1 MFITLVFKVE
11 VLSSLQKPKKIT
23 ANASDGKSYILLC
36 KPKVFA
42 CSTYTYVH
50 PVIESILL
58 LSRTTLEKMHDWWN
72 STQWSTRFSIIA
84 IFCIYIVCMW
94 GCDMCTSLILLH
106 LQWFNYC
113 NTNNLYSVSENT
125 QTAGS
130 ADSISEHMYVC
141 TNQWNMSFVS
151 FFLQAVIPLNEECG
165 VLEWVTNTHGLRN
178 ILLKLYQYGS
188 FCHNYIQWTE

>member
-42 CSTYTYVH
+42 CSTYVH

-94 GCDMCTSLILLH
+94 GCDMCMSLILLH

-130 ADSISEHMYVC
+130 ADSTSEHMYVC
-141 TNQWNMSFVS
+141 TNQWNMSFVR
-151 FFLQAVIPLNEECG
+151 FFSTGCNSIKWRMWG
-165 VLEWVTNTHGLRN
+165 VRVGHKHTWSP
-178 ILLKLYQYGS
+178 KYPP
-188 FCHNYIQWTE
+188 